1 MNELPSISF
10 QKASAIKTYQE
21 KKLADLLLYLQTH
34 SAYYRELFRLYNIP
48 IQEIKT
54 IAQLPLIPPTE
65 KEHLQM
71 RNRDFLCVA
80 KNKIIEYTAT
90 SGTVGSPVTIALT
103 ENDLQRL
110 AYNEYSSFACA
121 NGTSEDI
128 YQLMLTLDRQ
138 FMAGMAYYSGIRKLG
153 AGVVRV
159 GPGVPSLQWETIE
172 RLKPTAIVAVPSFI
186 IKLIQYA
193 ADNGIDINTSSVKK
207 AICIGENIRTEQL
220 EPNILAQRITD
231 KWNIQLFSTYA
242 STEMQT
248 AFTEC
253 EAGKGGH
260 LNPELLIVE
269 LIDDNGQPVAEG
281 EAGEVTITTLG
292 VEGMP
297 LLRYKTGDICKAYTE
312 PCSCGRHTLRL
323 SPVIGRKKQ
332 MIKYKGTT
340 LFAPALFEII
350 HRIDAIKE
358 YVVEVYSNEIGT
370 DEVLLHLTAINE
382 LEETQNKIKAYL
394 QARLRV
400 TPHIKYIE
408 PDTMQKLQFPDG
420 VRKPVKFIDRRKSG

>member
-10 QKASAIKTYQE
+10 QKAAAIAVYQE
-21 KKLADLLLYLQTH
+21 KKLADLLTYLQTH
-34 SAYYRELFRLYNIP
+34 SAYYRELFQTHNIP
-48 IQEIKT
+48 VQQIKRIQD
-54 IAQLPLIPPTE
+54 LPLIPPTE
-65 KEHLQM
+65 KEHLQT
-71 RNRDFLCVA
+71 RNNEFLCVA
-80 KNKIIEYTAT
+80 KNRIIEYTAT
-90 SGTVGSPVTIALT
+90 SGTVGSPVTVALT

-193 ADNGIDINTSSVKK
+193 EDNGININASSVKK
-207 AICIGENIRTEQL
+207 AVCIGENIRTEQL
-220 EPNILAQRITD
+220 EPNILAQKITD

-269 LIDDNGQPVAEG
+269 LIDEMGQPVADG
-281 EAGEVTITTLG
+281 EPGEVTITTLG

-358 YVVEVYSNEIGT
+358 YVVEVYNNEIGT
-370 DEVLLHLTAINE
+370 DEVLLHITATNDQ
-382 LEETQNKIKAYL
+382 EETQNKIKAYL

-400 TPHIKYIE
+400 TPHISYIE
-408 PDTMQKLQFPDG
+408 PDAMKKLQFPDG
-420 VRKPVKFIDRRKSG
+420 VRKPVKFIDRRK